1 MGLIDRTEALKKTE
15 IFDKQGVL
23 ERTSEISQLK
33 SQLEQ
38 AQKVIKD
45 LSGDLQTARR
55 ETVHTRQ
62 QIEVEKAKTRIADS
76 EMRSKSASRDAL
88 GKLSNAVKLQ
98 QERIRMETKNSVNS
112 QEKLQEE

>member
-1 MGLIDRTEALKKTE
+1 M
-15 IFDKQGVL
+15 
-23 ERTSEISQLK
+23 
-33 SQLEQ
+33 
-38 AQKVIKD
+38 
-45 LSGDLQTARR
+45 
-55 ETVHTRQ
+55 HTRQ